1 MVKNNTNVYINS
13 INSQEKSRYILNDWK
28 LQENSNIVLDNG
40 RIIYNN
46 SKKSEYIRYTK
57 NVITLNRNK
66 KSTKVEFSADVKG
79 FLKVELHIIGYDKE
93 HNKLCYNKIYPEE
106 TKNIN
111 MENCSTIEIAIN
123 VKGSG
128 DFKVKKICVGK
139 VEYFNS
145 RVNINHHKGYLDT
158 EHINGELYPN
168 KMLDLRN
175 TENITYNIMTDSYK
189 SDLRENKFEYIKVF
203 EKNLVGNEKQYVDI
217 VYSYKSDNKVKL
229 SGLVKMIDNKKNTNL
244 IQIYEENFIKIE
256 ENIVKMEGYI
266 KIEKSG
272 LFKDVKFIL
281 NKYKNKEKSNGN
293 LQRVGNTSKYKKIKD
308 YNMAVIMD
316 EFTTVAYENECNLIK
331 ITPRNWKKE
340 LIVNEVDLL
349 FVESAWN
356 GNNGQWSRKVGEY
369 KNQNNKDL
377 IELINYCNDN
387 EIPTVFWNKEDP
399 VHFDIFINI
408 AKKFDLILTTDIN
421 CVEKYKKE
429 AKNKI
434 VDIMQ
439 FAAQPKK
446 NNPIKIYDK
455 RIDKAC
461 FAGSYYK
468 RHCERAKDTDV
479 LLGEISRY
487 GLDIYDRNY
496 DRTKPNERNSYEFPK
511 ELQPYIKGKLE
522 YEDIDKAYKGYKI
535 MVNLNTVK
543 NSPTMFARRVFEGL
557 ACGTSIISNYSEGI
571 KNTFGDIVY
580 IVDKKGDGKEII
592 KKLKRGDLEITKNQ
606 LNGIRE
612 VFEKHTYKHRLKFI
626 LDKLNL
632 PYEDKDTS
640 ITLFA
645 SAKSKDDF
653 QNIINI
659 YERQSYKFKKLV
671 IILEKFDG
679 YIDLY
684 KKYNNEEIEVYIKS
698 YMHNYEKISE
708 FVNSDFISF
717 ISPNKFYG
725 KNYIRDLVIATQYTN
740 ADIIGKSSIYTIKDK
755 KLSLSNIN
763 NEYIYTSNLKSYSSI
778 FKTNVLENDKVDFII
793 QNIESLNIDS
803 YYKKGKSVFSIDK
816 YNFIDDSYGYINK
829 EIISLVEI

>member
-13 INSQEKSRYILNDWK
+13 INSQEKNRYILNDWK

-106 TKNIN
+106 TRNIN
-111 MENCSTIEIAIN
+111 IENCSTIELAIN

-128 DFKVKKICVGK
+128 DFKVRKICVGK

-168 KMLDLRN
+168 KILDLGN
-175 TENITYNIMTDSYK
+175 TENITYNILTDSYK

-229 SGLVKMIDNKKNTNL
+229 SGLIKMIDNKKNTNL

-281 NKYKNKEKSNGN
+281 NKYKNKEKSKEN

-356 GNNGQWSRKVGEY
+356 GNNGNWTEKVGDY
-369 KNQNNKDL
+369 SDQNNKELFNL
-377 IELINYCNDN
+377 IKYCNDN
-387 EIPTVFWNKEDP
+387 KIPTVFWNKEDP
-399 VHFDIFINI
+399 VHFNRFINI
-408 AKKFDLILTTDIN
+408 AKRFDLILTTDKNCIN
-421 CVEKYKKE
+421 NYEKVAGDKM
-429 AKNKI
+429 I
-434 VDIMQ
+434 DVLQ
-439 FAAQPKK
+439 FAAQPQK
-446 NNPIKIYDK
+446 NNPIKTYNKKIE
-455 RIDKAC
+455 KAC
-461 FAGSYYK
+461 FAGSYYI
-468 RHCERAKDTDV
+468 RHAERAKDTD
-479 LLGEISRY
+479 LLLEEALVY

-496 DRTKPNERNSYEFPK
+496 DINGRNGTKSYGFPK
-511 ELQPYIKGKLE
+511 KFRSYIKGKLE
-522 YEDIDKAYKGYKI
+522 YKDIDKAYKGYKL

-543 NSPTMFARRVFEGL
+543 SSPTMFARRVFEGL
-557 ACGTSIISNYSEGI
+557 ACGTPIISNYSEGMV
-571 KNTFGDIVY
+571 NTFGSLVH
-580 IVDKKGDGKEII
+580 VVENKGDGREFI
-592 KKLKRGDLEITKNQ
+592 KKLKNEDLYIRKIQ
-606 LNGIRE
+606 LDGIRE

-645 SAKSKDDF
+645 LAKSKDDF

-659 YERQSYKFKKLV
+659 YERQTYKFKKLV
-671 IILEKFDG
+671 IMLEKFDG

-778 FKTNVLENDKVDFII
+778 FKTNILENDKVDFII

-816 YNFIDDSYGYINK
+816 YNFIDDSYGCINK
-829 EIISLVEI
+829 EIISSVEI